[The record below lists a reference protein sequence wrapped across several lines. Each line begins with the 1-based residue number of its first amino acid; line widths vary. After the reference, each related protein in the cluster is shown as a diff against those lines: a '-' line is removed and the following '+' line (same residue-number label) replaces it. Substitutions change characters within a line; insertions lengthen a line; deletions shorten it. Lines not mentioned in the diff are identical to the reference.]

1 MAEPEAQHGYHTS
14 LFVFVTLLA
23 VIAISDAS
31 LLHLLLFYLNTVAPR
46 RYATSIASDMIAFS
60 AAAFLAQPAR

>member
-1 MAEPEAQHGYHTS
+1 MP
-14 LFVFVTLLA
+14 LA
-23 VIAISDAS
+23 VLAVFAISAAA

-46 RYATSIASDMIAFS
+46 RYSTSIASDMIAIS